1 MSPHHPQ
8 LDPTALAWLQL
19 LQSQAPV
26 QDSPDLASSSG
37 AHANVQEHP
46 GRSPTQPLPDDSV
59 GLEDD
64 NDSETERAATA
75 EDKRRRNTAASGNPT
90 LTALSG
96 VSLYSFPA
104 RFRTK
109 KKQWLLDMERTVTG
123 LSRQVDD
130 LEREAAELRRE
141 NGWLKEIVMLRTRK
155 LTGGSLLNL
164 PGSSGDRNET
174 GQPGGGK
181 GKQRQQ

>member
-1 MSPHHPQ
+1 
-8 LDPTALAWLQL
+8 
-19 LQSQAPV
+19 
-26 QDSPDLASSSG
+26 
-37 AHANVQEHP
+37 
-46 GRSPTQPLPDDSV
+46 
-59 GLEDD
+59 
-64 NDSETERAATA
+64 
-75 EDKRRRNTAASGNPT
+75 
-90 LTALSG
+90 
-96 VSLYSFPA
+96 
-104 RFRTK
+104 
-109 KKQWLLDMERTVTG
+109 MERTVTG

-164 PGSSGDRNET
+164 PGSSSDRNET